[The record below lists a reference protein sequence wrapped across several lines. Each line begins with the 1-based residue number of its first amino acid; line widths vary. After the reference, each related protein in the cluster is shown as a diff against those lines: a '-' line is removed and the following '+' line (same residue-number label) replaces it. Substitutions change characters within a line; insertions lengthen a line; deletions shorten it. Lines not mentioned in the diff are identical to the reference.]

1 MQSTKEYKNKQLNR
15 TRAMKDAT
23 LVPTLL
29 QGQIYDHLYNVLSRT
44 LTSFP
49 NAYVSCVCF
58 DFV

>member
-15 TRAMKDAT
+15 ARAMKDAT

-49 NAYVSCVCF
+49 NAYVSCV
-58 DFV
+58 